1 MERKTDNITV
11 IIVHGDNANTSACAC
26 VRNKY
31 MAVLHVNMSVLL
43 GNLTV
48 LFAVL
53 LKKYVEREVVHK
65 QLLLVILP
73 PSGTINSPFPA
84 KT

>member
-48 LFAVL
+48 LFRCPF
-53 LKKYVEREVVHK
+53 KKIRGK
-65 QLLLVILP
+65 RSCTQ
-73 PSGTINSPFPA
+73 TIAFSNTSTFRDY
-84 KT
+84 K